1 MDTMDVVPRPTPGAD
16 PLRRLE
22 ARFLRPHRGAMAT
35 ALVALLAQSLLMLPV
50 PVLQGRI
57 LDRIAAAGPKDG
69 ARAAIAM
76 ALAAMLVC
84 YAIRA
89 LLGWAAARRMSRI
102 SLEVV
107 RDLTD
112 AMHRKLQ
119 RLPLAYHDRRETGRL
134 MSRITGDVG
143 SLLIFLNAG
152 SLQLAA
158 DLVLAAGVSAVLF
171 WLRWRLALVALA
183 VVPLYIANHRHFA
196 PRVNAL
202 TRTVRA
208 RLAAIYA
215 LLSERISAVRVVRS
229 FAREGAEVAELDARL
244 DAHRAASWAALMA
257 GASQGALAT
266 AVGGLGTVGVVAVGG
281 ALVARGT
288 MSVGELLAFY
298 GLVGQLHGPIARLA
312 GAQGMLAA
320 TRVAVERIVELL
332 DEPEGLADR
341 PGARPV
347 DAPAGALAFRGVR
360 FAHDPH
366 GRRAIDGVDLDVAPG
381 TTLGLFGASG
391 AGKSTL
397 LALAPRLYDLADG
410 GGSVLL
416 DGVDVRDYRLADLR
430 RAVMLVPQQATLF
443 GGTIRSN
450 LLYAAPDATEAV
462 IRRALEAA
470 DLAATVAALPM
481 GLDTPV
487 GDRGLTLSGGQRQ
500 RLALARALVADPAV
514 LLLDDCTSA
523 LDAETEA
530 RVQRAVRALRAG
542 RTTVLVSHKP
552 ATLRHADRVAVL
564 DGGRVVAQGGPD
576 EVLGL
581 TPVLPVPRPI
591 LEIPGLAGAPVGP
604 AIGVR

>member
-1 MDTMDVVPRPTPGAD
+1 MDTTTVVPRPTPGQD
-16 PLRRLE
+16 PLRRLD

-35 ALVALLAQSLLMLPV
+35 ALVALLVQSLLMLPV
-50 PVLQGRI
+50 PVLQGRV
-57 LDRIAAAGPKDG
+57 LDRIARPGPG
-69 ARAAIAM
+69 ARGAIGL
-76 ALAAMLVC
+76 ALAAMLAC
-84 YAIRA
+84 HAARA
-89 LLGWAAARRMSRI
+89 LLGWAASRRMSRI

-158 DLVLAAGVSAVLF
+158 DLVLAAGVTVALV
-171 WLRWRLALVALA
+171 WLRGTLALAALA
-183 VVPLYIANHRHFA
+183 VVPLYVWNHRYHA
-196 PRVNAL
+196 PRVQAL
-202 TRTVRA
+202 ARKGRT

-215 LLSERISAVRVVRS
+215 LLSERLSAVRVVRS

-244 DAHRAASWAALMA
+244 EAHRATMWAGLKA
-257 GASQGALAT
+257 GASQGAVAAAL
-266 AVGGLGTVGVVAVGG
+266 GGVGTVAVLILG
-281 ALVARGT
+281 AVMVARGSLT
-288 MSVGELLAFY
+288 VGELLAFY
-298 GLVGQLHGPIARLA
+298 GLACQLHGPIARLA
-312 GAQGMLAA
+312 GAQGMLAG
-320 TRVAVERIVELL
+320 TRVAVERIAEVL
-332 DEPEGLADR
+332 DEPEALADR

-347 DAPAGALAFRGVR
+347 RRPAGALAFRAVR

-366 GRRAIDGVDLDVAPG
+366 GRPAVDGVDLEVGAG
-381 TTLGLFGASG
+381 TTLGLLGPSG

-397 LALAPRLYDLADG
+397 LALAPRLYDLGDDG
-410 GGSVLL
+410 GAVTL
-416 DGVDVRDYRLADLR
+416 DGIDVREYRLADLR
-430 RAVMLVPQQATLF
+430 RAVLLVPQQATLF

-450 LLYAAPDATEAV
+450 LLYAAPDATEADL
-462 IRRALEAA
+462 RRALGAA

-530 RVQRAVRALRAG
+530 RVHRALRALRAG
-542 RTTVLVSHKP
+542 RTTVIVSHKSS
-552 ATLRHADRVAVL
+552 TLRHADRVAVL
-564 DGGRVVAQGGPD
+564 DGGRVVAEGTPS
-576 EVLGL
+576 EVLGER
-581 TPVLPVPRPI
+581 VAVSHHHMQMK
-591 LEIPGLAGAPVGP
+591 LAAPAVGVG
-604 AIGVR
+604 IG

>member
-1 MDTMDVVPRPTPGAD
+1 MDTMDVPRPMPGAD

-22 ARFLRPHRGAMAT
+22 GRFLRPHRGAMAA
-35 ALVALLAQSLLMLPV
+35 ALAALLAQSLLMLPV
-50 PVLQGRI
+50 PVLQGRV
-57 LDRIAAAGPKDG
+57 LDRIAAPG
-69 ARAAIAM
+69 ARRTILLAM
-76 ALAAMLVC
+76 AAMLAC
-84 YAIRA
+84 YASRA
-89 LLGWAAARRMSRI
+89 VLGWAAARRMSRL

-119 RLPLAYHDRRETGRL
+119 RLPLSYHDRRETGRL
-134 MSRITGDVG
+134 MSRITSDVG

-158 DLVLAAGVSAVLF
+158 DLVLAAGVAAVLL

-183 VVPLYIANHRHFA
+183 VAPLYIWNHRHHSS
-196 PRVNAL
+196 RVHAL

-229 FAREGAEVAELDARL
+229 FAREAAEVAELDARL
-244 DAHRAASWAALMA
+244 DAHRDASWAGLKA

-266 AVGGLGTVGVVAVGG
+266 AIGGLGTIGVVALGA

-288 MSVGELLAFY
+288 MTVGELLAFY

-320 TRVAVERIVELL
+320 TRVAVERIVEVL
-332 DEPEGLADR
+332 DEPEGLADH
-341 PGARPV
+341 PGARPIRE
-347 DAPAGALAFRGVR
+347 PAGALAFRGVR

-366 GRRAIDGVDLDVAPG
+366 GRPALDGVDLEVAPA
-381 TTLGLFGASG
+381 TTLGLFGPSG

-397 LALAPRLYDLADG
+397 LALATRLYDLDDG
-410 GGSVLL
+410 GGAVLL
-416 DGVDVRDYRLADLR
+416 DEVDVRDSRLADLR
-430 RAVMLVPQQATLF
+430 RNVLLVPQQATLF

-450 LLYAAPDATEAV
+450 LLYAAPDATEAA
-462 IRRALEAA
+462 IGRALEAA
-470 DLAATVAALPM
+470 DLAATVAALPL

-500 RLALARALVADPAV
+500 RLALARALVADPPV

-530 RVQRAVRALRAG
+530 RVHRALATLRAG
-542 RTTVLVSHKP
+542 RTTVVVSHKP

-564 DGGRVVAQGGPD
+564 DRGRVVAQGTPA
-576 EVLGL
+576 EVLGRPMVFS
-581 TPVLPVPRPI
+581 THHPI
-591 LEIPGLAGAPVGP
+591 LELPGPPVVP